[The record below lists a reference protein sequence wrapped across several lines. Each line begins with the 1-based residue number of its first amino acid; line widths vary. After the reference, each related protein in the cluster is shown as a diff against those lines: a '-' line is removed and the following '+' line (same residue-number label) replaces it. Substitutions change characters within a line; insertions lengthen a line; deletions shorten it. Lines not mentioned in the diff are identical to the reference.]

1 MTVKEFLESF
11 EVYFSGMFESKGE
24 KFDEAMHYA
33 CFGGGKRVRP
43 TAVFLGASAISD
55 CFPEGAV
62 MSLAAALE
70 LIHSYS
76 LVHDDLPAMDND
88 DLRRGQPTVHKKFGE
103 ATAILVGDALLT
115 SSSTVLINAARVFGD
130 DFLSA
135 ASVVTRASENMVRGQ
150 VMDIAGMKTA
160 EQFKTMYSLKTG
172 ALITAA
178 FQAGAIVAGG
188 DPEQISAVVEYASN
202 VGLAFQLVDDIL
214 DGDKDK
220 NSIVSVIGVDGA
232 RKLIAECTA
241 RARESAR
248 TLPNG
253 EILVKFA
260 EDLQARKK

>member
-55 CFPEGAV
+55 RFPEGAV

-103 ATAILVGDALLT
+103 ATAILVGDALLS

-178 FQAGAIVAGG
+178 FQAGAIVAIKRRTRVPTCGRYTG
-188 DPEQISAVVEYASN
+188 RRQGQKLDSFRNRSRRRAQTDSGMHGACKRKRENFAQWRNPRKICRRFAGTQKIVV
-202 VGLAFQLVDDIL
+202 L
-214 DGDKDK
+214 
-220 NSIVSVIGVDGA
+220 
-232 RKLIAECTA
+232 
-241 RARESAR
+241 
-248 TLPNG
+248 
-253 EILVKFA
+253 
-260 EDLQARKK
+260 